1 MKVLSHFECVN
12 LRTFAFSDSFKSA
25 NVDSLEQIAILTSI
39 EEEFHTVFED
49 TVFDSFCDM
58 DSVVRYLKT
67 DDCF

>member
-12 LRTFAFSDSFKSA
+12 LRTFQFGDSFQSA

-49 TVFDSFCDM
+49 TVFDSFLDM
-58 DSVVRYLKT
+58 DSVVRYLQT